1 MKGEDFGQLALQY
14 SQAQSA
20 LERGSLGWRKGSELP
35 QFMADAVAG
44 MKAGEIAQPVRTPS
58 GFHIIRLGDSR
69 GGDKPVMVEQTNA
82 RHILVRTN
90 ELQDDATVR
99 GKLVDIRGKILG
111 GDDFSA
117 IASAV
122 SEDPGSAKDGGDLGW
137 SNPGMF
143 VPEFETEMAKLKDN
157 EISPPFQSPYG
168 WHIIQVLGRRTQDT
182 SNEERR
188 REAIEQLRAGKA
200 DEEVELWLRRL
211 RDEAYVE
218 TRL

>member
-1 MKGEDFGQLALQY
+1 
-14 SQAQSA
+14 
-20 LERGSLGWRKGSELP
+20 
-35 QFMADAVAG
+35 
-44 MKAGEIAQPVRTPS
+44 
-58 GFHIIRLGDSR
+58 
-69 GGDKPVMVEQTNA
+69 
-82 RHILVRTN
+82 
-90 ELQDDATVR
+90 
-99 GKLVDIRGKILG
+99 
-111 GDDFSA
+111 
-117 IASAV
+117 V

-137 SNPGMF
+137 ANPGMF

-168 WHIIQVLGRRTQDT
+168 WHIIQVLSRRTQDT